1 MDTMYWQDAG
11 AAIRGP
17 LTLARQTS
25 CLIGRMTSQ
34 IQPRTPPSSSASI
47 PQGRIVSSV
56 RHSNSQHAVQAVVR
70 AVLSTK
76 WSTVSVSLHCDIIR
90 RKEVESVLHVCLV
103 LFEVLMRGCFNRF
116 FKGGFQWIEIM
127 SERAFLS
134 ESLTK
139 LELQLF
145 FLVLLYIQY
154 IHLYDA
160 TPSVA
165 SV

>member
-1 MDTMYWQDAG
+1 
-11 AAIRGP
+11 
-17 LTLARQTS
+17 
-25 CLIGRMTSQ
+25 MTSQ

-76 WSTVSVSLHCDIIR
+76 WSAVSVSLHCDIIR
-90 RKEVESVLHVCLV
+90 RKEVESVDRFCMCVWFCLRFWCADV
-103 LFEVLMRGCFNRF
+103 LIGSLKVDFGGLKLWVKERF
-116 FKGGFQWIEIM
+116 SRSRKQNWNC
-127 SERAFLS
+127 SY
-134 ESLTK
+134 
-139 LELQLF
+139 F
-145 FLVLLYIQY
+145 FLFYCIY

-165 SV
+165 SVWSHSNGKSQLVCTI